1 MTEEWKEF
9 SPLVELESDSLNEV
23 QEELVA
29 GGEALQ
35 HLLTVEH
42 PNADAVRT
50 SIQAIKDDLDF
61 EGISNTW
68 IVDCGHAS
76 FRYYGE
82 NMHVWSDVREVCM
95 DLLSTGAFGKFQELC
110 DLYVFDTD
118 GDENL

>member
-35 HLLTVEH
+35 NLLTVEH

-68 IVDCGHAS
+68 VIA
-76 FRYYGE
+76 
-82 NMHVWSDVREVCM
+82 HVRDGQNDELVANKMVCQVS
-95 DLLSTGAFGKFQELC
+95 LVYRLFI
-110 DLYVFDTD
+110 
-118 GDENL
+118 

>member
-35 HLLTVEH
+35 NLLTVEH

-68 IVDCGHAS
+68 VIA
-76 FRYYGE
+76 
-82 NMHVWSDVREVCM
+82 HVRDGQKDEFVANVRVRKVGLVYCFLFDNYAFMCM
-95 DLLSTGAFGKFQELC
+95 
-110 DLYVFDTD
+110 
-118 GDENL
+118 